1 MDAGLRREKFM
12 QVIDQV
18 VPFMGCSVLEI
29 GCGRGDRSPQ
39 IARRC
44 RLLTGIDPDREA
56 VRIATGRKI
65 TNASFEIGRAE
76 DLRFSAERFDVVV
89 FTSSFHHVPIPL
101 MARAIEEAVDTCK
114 RGGYIIFYEPKMH
127 GSFYEAEV
135 RFGACDGDE
144 REAKRAA
151 QEAIHNHPRL
161 QVLEELADETMYRFR
176 SISDF
181 VRATHP
187 HKNLSD
193 VGPFLQE
200 YGGIL
205 LAPRTITICRPD

>member
-12 QVIDQV
+12 QVIDPV
-18 VPFMGCSVLEI
+18 VPLMGCSVLEI
-29 GCGRGDRSPQ
+29 GCGNGARSPQ

-56 VRIATGRKI
+56 VRMATGRKI
-65 TNASFEIGRAE
+65 SNASFEIGRAE
-76 DLRFSAERFDVVV
+76 ELRFSAERFDVVI
-89 FTSSFHHVPIPL
+89 FTSSFHHVPTSL
-101 MARAIEEAVDTCK
+101 MAQAIEEAVDTCK
-114 RGGYIIFYEPKMH
+114 RDGHIVFYEPKMH

-135 RFGACDGDE
+135 HFGACDGDE

-151 QEAIHNHPRL
+151 REAIHNHPRL
-161 QVLEELADETMYRFR
+161 QIVEELADETLYRFR

-187 HKNLSD
+187 SRNLSD
-193 VGPFLQE
+193 VGTFLNDH
-200 YGGIL
+200 GGIL
-205 LAPRTITICRPD
+205 LAPRAITICRPY